1 MTRRTPLVS
10 AAATAGLGIVL
21 LAHLGA
27 KPRLIASPASTSGG
41 GSGHASSHTGSS
53 SSTSSGSSVSG
64 TATGAL
70 EQYGYGELAVKLT
83 VQQGRIVSAT
93 VVGLRTAETYSQ
105 EIAVQVIPMLRKEV
119 LAAQS
124 ANISG
129 ISGAT
134 YTCSAYATSVQSALD
149 KLHLK

>member
-10 AAATAGLGIVL
+10 AAAMAGLGIVL
-21 LAHLGA
+21 LAHVGA
-27 KPRLIASPASTSGG
+27 EPRLLASSPSSAGG
-41 GSGHASSHTGSS
+41 GSGNASSRGGSS
-53 SSTSSGSSVSG
+53 SSGSSVSG
-64 TATGAL
+64 TASGAL

-83 VQQGRIVSAT
+83 VQKGRIVSAT
-93 VVGLRTAETYSQ
+93 VTGLRTADTYSQ
-105 EIAVQVIPMLRKEV
+105 QIAAQVIPMLRKEV

-124 ANISG
+124 AKISG

>member
-10 AAATAGLGIVL
+10 AAAMAGLGIVL
-21 LAHLGA
+21 LAHVGA
-27 KPRLIASPASTSGG
+27 KPRLLASSPSSAGG
-41 GSGHASSHTGSS
+41 GSGNASSRGGSS
-53 SSTSSGSSVSG
+53 SSGSSVSG
-64 TATGAL
+64 TASGAL

-83 VQQGRIVSAT
+83 VQKGRIVSAT
-93 VVGLRTAETYSQ
+93 VTGLRTADTYSQ
-105 EIAVQVIPMLRKEV
+105 QIAAQVIPMLRKEV

-124 ANISG
+124 AKISG